1 VAKVKIKHL
10 EWIQET
16 YWEHLKFAW
25 SVGFVMMVHGLLPW
39 VWEFRATEMMARR
52 EMARNERIRKNRAGY
67 E

>member
-1 VAKVKIKHL
+1 MKIKHL

-25 SVGFVMMVHGLLPW
+25 SVGLVMMVHGLLPW

>member
-1 VAKVKIKHL
+1 MKIKHL

>member
-1 VAKVKIKHL
+1 MKIKHL

-39 VWEFRATEMMARR
+39 VWEFRATEMMAKR

>member
-1 VAKVKIKHL
+1 VKIKHL

>member
-1 VAKVKIKHL
+1 MKIKHL

-25 SVGFVMMVHGLLPW
+25 SVGFVMLVHGLFPW
-39 VWEFRATEMMARR
+39 VWQFKATEMMTKR
-52 EMARNERIRKNRAGY
+52 ELIRNEKIRKNRAGY

>member
-1 VAKVKIKHL
+1 VKIKHL

-16 YWEHLKFAW
+16 YWEHLRFAW

-39 VWEFRATEMMARR
+39 VWEFKATEMMARR

>member
-1 VAKVKIKHL
+1 VKIKHL

-25 SVGFVMMVHGLLPW
+25 SVGFVMIVHGLLPW
-39 VWEFRATEMMARR
+39 VWEFRATEMMAKR